1 MDTPGVNE
9 ALAAFVT
16 WALTMALRKWA
27 PDVWSELGD
36 RRIRIAAVGFLSVCT
51 AIIAGISQGLGVW
64 AIARLALSALSGAV
78 LIRQA
83 TKPDLRY
90 GELDLTRATSIRT
103 PPPKPHYD

>member
-1 MDTPGVNE
+1 MDTPGITE
-9 ALAAFVT
+9 AAAAFVT
-16 WALTMALRKWA
+16 WALTMSLRKWA
-27 PDVWSELGD
+27 PDVGD

-51 AIIAGISQGLGVW
+51 AIIAGIRQGLGVW